1 MGNVYILTE
10 WPDSQGFSEHP
21 ECYFVQSLEHN
32 EKNLDNACFVPE
44 DLFLDLKTNNKEVTD
59 ITQYHEQYKNL
70 ETLIKESIRKYLS
83 KKLMNTSV
91 ENPLKTQICLVNSE
105 GFGLSSLNF
114 PWVYYMYQDPVEGII
129 YFGFDETDSEPV
141 EFDEMLLEDLI
152 TICKE
157 LDNAGLV

>member
-1 MGNVYILTE
+1 MDDKYILTE
-10 WPDSQGFSEHP
+10 WPESQEFIGNP
-21 ECYFVQSLEHN
+21 ECYLVHSLDHN
-32 EKNLDNACFVPE
+32 ERNLDSAYFVPE
-44 DLFLDLKTNNKEVTD
+44 DLFLDLKTNNKEVVD
-59 ITQYHEQYKNL
+59 ITKYHEQYKTL
-70 ETLIKESIRKYLS
+70 EALIKESIRKYLS
-83 KKLMNTSV
+83 KKLMSTSV

-114 PWVYYMYQDPVEGII
+114 PWIYYIYQDPVEGII

-157 LDNAGLV
+157 LDK